1 MSGRLFD
8 HYEVKTVPRMKTIM
22 GTLSFIENPIPV
34 INDALEVYGPTYI
47 TNIISGKK
55 LIMTI
60 DPEVIQHV
68 LQKNHKN
75 YKKSDIQTESLGKYI
90 GNGLLTSNGA
100 YWLQQRRLIQP
111 GFHKSKMEGL
121 VQTMKSEL
129 DAFIIDL
136 KERIKTNNRIEV
148 TDAMM
153 ELTLRIVSKSLFST
167 GISPEEIF
175 DLGKSF
181 TALQEYIVKEIR
193 QPIFNWYRKISG
205 ASSRAMTLAD
215 ETKGIMRRIIAERQ
229 ANPAEADDLLD
240 MLIKSTYQDT
250 GEKMNTTQL
259 LDESLI
265 LFTAGHETTANALGW
280 CLYELSQCDANV
292 TSQLRTEYSRI
303 ASEGVNMASLMGA
316 KYSSMVLS
324 ETMRLYPPA
333 WVLDRVALAD
343 DRIKNVSIQK
353 GDILAM
359 YVYGTHRTPI
369 LWEDPEIFDTERFGS
384 ERSKEFHSYAY
395 YPFGGGPRQCIGN
408 HFAMLEMQMA
418 IGELLHH
425 FDITLDESVE
435 VIEHPLLTLRPKN
448 GIKMFFTERN
458 QG

>member
-1 MSGRLFD
+1 MSISLFD

-22 GTLSFIENPIPV
+22 GAVSFIENPLPV
-34 INDALEVYGPTYI
+34 INDAIETYGPTYI
-47 TNIISGKK
+47 TRIISGKK

-60 DPEVIQHV
+60 DPEVIQHI
-68 LQKNHKN
+68 LQKNHRN
-75 YKKSDIQTESLGKYI
+75 YRKSDIQTVSLGKYI

-129 DAFIIDL
+129 DAFIVDL
-136 KERIKTNNRIEV
+136 KGRIKTNNRIEV

-167 GISPEEIF
+167 GISTDEIT

-181 TALQEYIVKEIR
+181 TALQRYIVKEIR
-193 QPIFNWYRKISG
+193 QPIFNWYRKMSG
-205 ASSRAMTLAD
+205 ASARALKLAD
-215 ETKGIMRRIIAERQ
+215 ETKEIMRRIIEERQ
-229 ANPAEADDLLD
+229 KNPAEADDLLD

-250 GEKMNTTQL
+250 GEKMNATQL

-280 CLYELSQCDANV
+280 CLYELSQCDNSI
-292 TSQLRTEYSRI
+292 TSEIREEYKRI
-303 ASEGVNMASLMGA
+303 ASEGINMSTLMGA
-316 KYSSMVLS
+316 KYSNMVLS

-333 WVLDRVALAD
+333 WVLDRVALED
-343 DRIKNVSIQK
+343 DRIKNVSINK
-353 GDILAM
+353 GDLVAM
-359 YVYGTHRTPI
+359 YVYGTHRDQN
-369 LWEDPEIFDTERFGS
+369 LWEHPETFDPDRFGS
-384 ERSKEFHSYAY
+384 DRKKDHHAYAY
-395 YPFGGGPRQCIGN
+395 YPFGGGPRLCIGN

-418 IGELLHH
+418 LGELLRH
-425 FDITLDESVE
+425 FDITLDETVE
-435 VIEHPLLTLRPKN
+435 VVPQPLLTLRPKN
-448 GIKMFFTERN
+448 GIKMFFEERKN
-458 QG
+458 

>member
-1 MSGRLFD
+1 MERTTFE
-8 HYEVKTVPRMKTIM
+8 HYEVKEVPRLKTIM
-22 GTLSFIENPIPV
+22 GAVSFIENPIPV
-34 INDALEVYGPTYI
+34 IDEALDTYGPTYI
-47 TNIISGKK
+47 TRIISGKK

-68 LQKNHKN
+68 LQKNHRN

-121 VQTMKSEL
+121 VQTMKTEL
-129 DAFIIDL
+129 DAFIVDL
-136 KERIKTNNRIEV
+136 KDRIKTDNRIEV

-167 GISPEEIF
+167 GISPDEIS

-181 TALQEYIVKEIR
+181 TALQQYIVKEIR
-193 QPIFNWYRKISG
+193 QPIFNWYRKLSG
-205 ASSRAMTLAD
+205 ASKRAMTLAE
-215 ETKGIMRRIIAERQ
+215 ETKGIIRRIIEERQ
-229 ANPAEADDLLD
+229 ANPEEADDLLD
-240 MLIKSTYQDT
+240 MLINSTYQDN
-250 GEKMNTTQL
+250 GEKMNATQL

-280 CLYELSQCDANV
+280 CLYELSQCDPNV
-292 TSQLRTEYSRI
+292 TSQVRDEYSRI
-303 ASEGVNMASLMGA
+303 TSEGVNMASLMGA
-316 KYSSMVLS
+316 RYSNMVLS

-333 WVLDRVALAD
+333 WVLDRVALED
-343 DRIKNVSIQK
+343 DRIKNVSINK
-353 GDILAM
+353 GDLMAM
-359 YVYGTHRTPI
+359 YVYGTHRTPV
-369 LWEDPEIFDTERFGS
+369 LWEDPDSFDPNRFGS
-384 ERSKEFHSYAY
+384 DRKGTVHAYAY

-425 FDITLDESVE
+425 FDITLDDSVE
-435 VIEHPLLTLRPKN
+435 VTPQPLLTLRPKD
-448 GIKMFFTERN
+448 GIKMFFKERN
-458 QG
+458 V

>member
-1 MSGRLFD
+1 MSTSLFD

-22 GTLSFIENPIPV
+22 GAVSFIENPLPV
-34 INDALEVYGPTYI
+34 INNAIETYGPTYI
-47 TNIISGKK
+47 TRIISGKK

-68 LQKNHKN
+68 LQKNHRN
-75 YKKSDIQTESLGKYI
+75 YRKSDIQTESLGKYI

-129 DAFIIDL
+129 DAFIVDL
-136 KERIKTNNRIEV
+136 KGRIRTNNRIEL

-167 GISPEEIF
+167 GISPDEIT

-181 TALQEYIVKEIR
+181 TALQRYIVKEIR
-193 QPIFNWYRKISG
+193 QPIFNWYRKMSG
-205 ASSRAMTLAD
+205 ASARALKLAD
-215 ETKGIMRRIIAERQ
+215 ETKGILRRIIEERQ
-229 ANPAEADDLLD
+229 KNPAEADDLLD
-240 MLIKSTYQDT
+240 MLIKSTYQDS
-250 GEKMNTTQL
+250 GEKMDATQL

-280 CLYELSQCDANV
+280 CLYELSQSDSTI
-292 TSQLRTEYSRI
+292 TSKVREEYNRI
-303 ASEGVNMASLMGA
+303 VVEGITMSSLMSA
-316 KYSSMVLS
+316 KYGNMVLS

-333 WVLDRVALAD
+333 WVLDRVALDD
-343 DRIKNVSIQK
+343 DRIKNVSINK
-353 GDILAM
+353 GDLVAM
-359 YVYGTHRTPI
+359 YVYGTHRDPI
-369 LWEDPEIFDTERFGS
+369 LWEHPETFDPERFGLD
-384 ERSKEFHSYAY
+384 RNKDHHAYAY
-395 YPFGGGPRQCIGN
+395 YPFGGGPRLCIGN

-418 IGELLHH
+418 LGELLRH

-435 VIEHPLLTLRPKN
+435 VVAQPLLTLRPKN
-448 GIKMFFTERN
+448 GIKMFFEERKN
-458 QG
+458 